1 MLHGAHQTLLRER
14 ETHTERDMSNHHRF
28 KLSHLMPNSWF
39 YKLRD
44 MKKPRPASKRNSET
58 TRTSK
63 RSSHYYHGSIT
74 PKPLP
79 LSPHRSYSYYLN
91 TKHNMSLDEKLRPS
105 TLHLHPKASDIQF
118 PRDHHHHHHHCLAST
133 MVIEAKHE
141 FQDLQLHPIRTRAV
155 LTGSTSGT
163 CPSSPRLRS
172 RRLPA
177 LINGGSISTTS
188 AIGGQ
193 RSAARR
199 SFAVV
204 KASTDPP
211 RDFKESM
218 VEMIVEND
226 MNAPEDMQE
235 LLECYL
241 SLNSR
246 EYHGVIMEVFR
257 EIWLEI
263 IQDIAED

>member
-1 MLHGAHQTLLRER
+1 
-14 ETHTERDMSNHHRF
+14 MSNHHRF

-44 MKKPRPASKRNSET
+44 MKRPMPRPPSQRNIET

-63 RSSHYYHGSIT
+63 RSSHYYHGTTT

-79 LSPHRSYSYYLN
+79 LSPPRSYHYMN
-91 TKHNMSLDEKLRPS
+91 TKQMSLEKLRPS
-105 TLHLHPKASDIQF
+105 TLHLNPKASDIPF
-118 PRDHHHHHHHCLAST
+118 PIDHHRHHQHHHHHSPAST
-133 MVIEAKHE
+133 ASAIVIDKANHE
-141 FQDLQLHPIRTRAV
+141 FQELQLRPIRTRPAP
-155 LTGSTSGT
+155 THGSTSGT

-172 RRLPA
+172 RRVHA
-177 LINGGSISTTS
+177 LTDGRVSTTRAS
-188 AIGGQ
+188 GHR

-204 KASTDPP
+204 KASMDPP
-211 RDFKESM
+211 SDFRESM
-218 VEMIVEND
+218 MEMIIENN
-226 MNAPEDMQE
+226 MHTPEDMQE

-246 EYHGVIMEVFR
+246 EYHGVIMEVFGGIWR
-257 EIWLEI
+257 EIAK
-263 IQDIAED
+263 DIVEDEVM

>member
-1 MLHGAHQTLLRER
+1 
-14 ETHTERDMSNHHRF
+14 MSNHHRF

-44 MKKPRPASKRNSET
+44 MKRPGPRPPSQRNIET

-63 RSSHYYHGSIT
+63 RSSHYYHGTTT

-79 LSPHRSYSYYLN
+79 LSPPRSYHYMN
-91 TKHNMSLDEKLRPS
+91 TKQMSLEKLRPS
-105 TLHLHPKASDIQF
+105 TLHLNPKASDIQF
-118 PRDHHHHHHHCLAST
+118 PIDHHRHHQHHHMLATTASAI
-133 MVIEAKHE
+133 VIDKASHE
-141 FQDLQLHPIRTRAV
+141 FQDLQLRPIRTRPAP
-155 LTGSTSGT
+155 TGSTSGT

-172 RRLPA
+172 RRVHA
-177 LINGGSISTTS
+177 LTDGRVSTTRAS
-188 AIGGQ
+188 GHR

-211 RDFKESM
+211 SDFRESM
-218 VEMIVEND
+218 VEMIIENN
-226 MNAPEDMQE
+226 MHTPEDMQE

-246 EYHGVIMEVFR
+246 EYHGVIKEVFR
-257 EIWLEI
+257 GVWLEI
-263 IQDIAED
+263 AKEIVED

>member
-1 MLHGAHQTLLRER
+1 
-14 ETHTERDMSNHHRF
+14 MSNHHRF

-44 MKKPRPASKRNSET
+44 MKRPRPPSQRNIET
-58 TRTSK
+58 TRNSK
-63 RSSHYYHGSIT
+63 RSSHYYHGTTT

-79 LSPHRSYSYYLN
+79 LSPHRSYHYMN
-91 TKHNMSLDEKLRPS
+91 TKQMSLEKLRPS
-105 TLHLHPKASDIQF
+105 TLHLNPKASDIQF
-118 PRDHHHHHHHCLAST
+118 PRGHHHHHHRSPTSTASAI
-133 MVIEAKHE
+133 VVEANE
-141 FQDLQLHPIRTRAV
+141 FQDLQLRPIRTRPAP
-155 LTGSTSGT
+155 TGSISST

-172 RRLPA
+172 RRVHA
-177 LINGGSISTTS
+177 ISGGRVSTTS
-188 AIGGQ
+188 ASGHR
-193 RSAARR
+193 RSVARR

-211 RDFKESM
+211 RDFRESM
-218 VEMIVEND
+218 VEMIAENKVQT
-226 MNAPEDMQE
+226 PEDMEE

-257 EIWLEI
+257 GIWLEI
-263 IQDIAED
+263 AEDIVED

>member
-1 MLHGAHQTLLRER
+1 
-14 ETHTERDMSNHHRF
+14 MSNHHRF

-39 YKLRD
+39 YKLWD
-44 MKKPRPASKRNSET
+44 TKKPRPPSKRNCET
-58 TRTSK
+58 TRISK
-63 RSSHYYHGSIT
+63 RSSHYCHGSIT

-79 LSPHRSYSYYLN
+79 LSPHPSYSYYPN
-91 TKHNMSLDEKLRPS
+91 TKHNMSLDQKLRPS
-105 TLHLHPKASDIQF
+105 TLHLNPKASDIQF
-118 PRDHHHHHHHCLAST
+118 PRDHHHHHRPAST
-133 MVIEAKHE
+133 MVIDAKHE
-141 FQDLQLHPIRTRAV
+141 FQGLQLRPIRTRAV

-163 CPSSPRLRS
+163 CPSSPRLR
-172 RRLPA
+172 RTRLPA
-177 LINGGSISTTS
+177 LNGNSVITTTS
-188 AIGGQ
+188 AIGGR

-199 SFAVV
+199 SLAVV
-204 KASTDPP
+204 KTSTDPP

-246 EYHGVIMEVFR
+246 EYHGVIKEVFR
-257 EIWLEI
+257 EIWLQI
-263 IQDIAED
+263 VQDIAED

>member
-1 MLHGAHQTLLRER
+1 
-14 ETHTERDMSNHHRF
+14 MSNHHRF

-44 MKKPRPASKRNSET
+44 MKRPRPPPSQRNNE

-63 RSSHYYHGSIT
+63 RSSHYHQGTTT

-79 LSPHRSYSYYLN
+79 LSPQRSYHYLN
-91 TKHNMSLDEKLRPS
+91 TKQMTLERLRPS
-105 TLHLHPKASDIQF
+105 TLHLNPKASDIQF
-118 PRDHHHHHHHCLAST
+118 PRDHHHDHHHRSPASRAT
-133 MVIEAKHE
+133 AIVIEANQE
-141 FQDLQLHPIRTRAV
+141 FRDLQLRPIRTRPAP
-155 LTGSTSGT
+155 TGSTIGT

-172 RRLPA
+172 RRIHA
-177 LINGGSISTTS
+177 ISGGRVGTTS
-188 AIGGQ
+188 ASGHR
-193 RSAARR
+193 RSVARR

-204 KASTDPP
+204 KASMDPP
-211 RDFKESM
+211 RDFRESM
-218 VEMIVEND
+218 VEMIAEN
-226 MNAPEDMQE
+226 NVHTPEDMEE

-257 EIWLEI
+257 GIWLEI
-263 IQDIAED
+263 AENIGEDLGYVM

>member
-1 MLHGAHQTLLRER
+1 
-14 ETHTERDMSNHHRF
+14 MSNHHRF

-44 MKKPRPASKRNSET
+44 MKRPRPPSQRNNE

-63 RSSHYYHGSIT
+63 RSSHYHHGTTT

-79 LSPHRSYSYYLN
+79 LSPHRSYHYLN
-91 TKHNMSLDEKLRPS
+91 TKQITLEKLRPS
-105 TLHLHPKASDIQF
+105 TLHLNPKASDIQF
-118 PRDHHHHHHHCLAST
+118 PRDHHHYHHHSPTSRASAT
-133 MVIEAKHE
+133 VVVEANSE
-141 FQDLQLHPIRTRAV
+141 FQDLQLRPILTRPAP
-155 LTGSTSGT
+155 TGSMSGM

-172 RRLPA
+172 RRVHA
-177 LINGGSISTTS
+177 ISGGRVSTTS
-188 AIGGQ
+188 ASSGHR
-193 RSAARR
+193 RSVARR

-211 RDFKESM
+211 RDFRDSM
-218 VEMIVEND
+218 VEMIAEN
-226 MNAPEDMQE
+226 NVHTPEDMEE

-257 EIWLEI
+257 GIWLEI
-263 IQDIAED
+263 ADDIVED

>member
-1 MLHGAHQTLLRER
+1 MR
-14 ETHTERDMSNHHRF
+14 NHHRF

-44 MKKPRPASKRNSET
+44 MKRPRPRPTSQRNIET
-58 TRTSK
+58 TRTSN
-63 RSSHYYHGSIT
+63 RSSHYYHGTTT

-79 LSPHRSYSYYLN
+79 LSPQRSY
-91 TKHNMSLDEKLRPS
+91 TKQMSLEKLRLS
-105 TLHLHPKASDIQF
+105 TLHLNPKASHIIQF
-118 PRDHHHHHHHCLAST
+118 PIDHHRHHQHHHSPAST
-133 MVIEAKHE
+133 ASAIVIDKANHE
-141 FQDLQLHPIRTRAV
+141 FQDLQLRPIRTRPAPTR
-155 LTGSTSGT
+155 LTSGM

-172 RRLPA
+172 RRVPA
-177 LINGGSISTTS
+177 LTDGRVSTTRAS
-188 AIGGQ
+188 GHR

-211 RDFKESM
+211 SDFRESM
-218 VEMIVEND
+218 VEMIIEN
-226 MNAPEDMQE
+226 NVHTPEDIQE

-257 EIWLEI
+257 GIWLEI
-263 IQDIAED
+263 AKDIVED

>member
-1 MLHGAHQTLLRER
+1 
-14 ETHTERDMSNHHRF
+14 MSNHHRF

-44 MKKPRPASKRNSET
+44 MKRPRTPSQRNNE

-63 RSSHYYHGSIT
+63 RSSHYHHGTTT

-79 LSPHRSYSYYLN
+79 LMPHRSYHYLN
-91 TKHNMSLDEKLRPS
+91 TKQKTLEKLRSS
-105 TLHLHPKASDIQF
+105 TLHLNPKASDIQF
-118 PRDHHHHHHHCLAST
+118 PRDHHHDHHNLSLASRPSAII
-133 MVIEAKHE
+133 IEANHE
-141 FQDLQLHPIRTRAV
+141 FRILQLRPIRTRPAPA
-155 LTGSTSGT
+155 GSMSGT

-172 RRLPA
+172 RRVHA
-177 LINGGSISTTS
+177 ISGGRVSTTS
-188 AIGGQ
+188 ASGHR
-193 RSAARR
+193 RSVARR

-211 RDFKESM
+211 RDFRESM
-218 VEMIVEND
+218 VEMITEN
-226 MNAPEDMQE
+226 NVHAPEDMEE

-263 IQDIAED
+263 AEDIVED

>member
-1 MLHGAHQTLLRER
+1 MG
-14 ETHTERDMSNHHRF
+14 
-28 KLSHLMPNSWF
+28 
-39 YKLRD
+39 
-44 MKKPRPASKRNSET
+44 
-58 TRTSK
+58 
-63 RSSHYYHGSIT
+63 
-74 PKPLP
+74 
-79 LSPHRSYSYYLN
+79 
-91 TKHNMSLDEKLRPS
+91 
-105 TLHLHPKASDIQF
+105 
-118 PRDHHHHHHHCLAST
+118 
-133 MVIEAKHE
+133 IEVKHE
-141 FQDLQLHPIRTRAV
+141 FQDLQLRPIRTRAV
-155 LTGSTSGT
+155 LSGSTSGT

-177 LINGGSISTTS
+177 LSNTS
-188 AIGGQ
+188 AIGGR

-204 KASTDPP
+204 KASTDLA

-226 MNAPEDMQE
+226 MNALEDMQE

-241 SLNSR
+241 SFNSR

-263 IQDIAED
+263 VQDIAED

>member
-1 MLHGAHQTLLRER
+1 
-14 ETHTERDMSNHHRF
+14 MSNHHRF

-44 MKKPRPASKRNSET
+44 MKRPRPPSQRNIEA

-63 RSSHYYHGSIT
+63 RSSHYYHGTTT

-79 LSPHRSYSYYLN
+79 LSPHRSYHYLN
-91 TKHNMSLDEKLRPS
+91 TKQMSIEKLRPS
-105 TLHLHPKASDIQF
+105 SLHFNSKASDIQF
-118 PRDHHHHHHHCLAST
+118 PRDHHHRHRSPTSRASL
-133 MVIEAKHE
+133 VVVDEAGHE
-141 FQDLQLHPIRTRAV
+141 FQDLQLRPIRTRPAP
-155 LTGSTSGT
+155 TGSTSGT

-172 RRLPA
+172 RSRVHA
-177 LINGGSISTTS
+177 LSGGIVSTTS
-188 AIGGQ
+188 ASGRR

-211 RDFKESM
+211 RDFRESM
-218 VEMIVEND
+218 VEMIVENN
-226 MNAPEDMQE
+226 MHTPEDMQE

-257 EIWLEI
+257 GLWLEI
-263 IQDIAED
+263 AEDIVED